1 MMESLFGGEIE
12 SNEVPGVEPAKQT
25 DEPYVGLALKWRPRT
40 FDDIVGQRQ
49 ISETL
54 KNAIANGRIAQAYLF
69 CGPRGVGKTST
80 ARILAR
86 AINCVNGPTP
96 EPCGKC
102 AFCRAISAGSD
113 MDVIEIDGASNNKV
127 DDVRELREQVNFTPF
142 AARYKV
148 YIIDEVHMLSTGAF
162 NALLK
167 TLEEPP
173 ERVKFI
179 FATTEPHRVPATIK
193 SRCQVCVFSQISEG
207 DIVGRLETIVAHEPS
222 IAIVPED
229 KQAVL
234 ETIAHYAEGS
244 MRDAL
249 VALDQVV
256 ALGGQGKVSIQDV
269 QDLLGLVDNDAC
281 LDILDGLCT
290 NKTADLLRVVDRLVN
305 GGRDLERVTR
315 QLVRLVRDALILKAG
330 GPGDLIRRTE
340 SERRRLEKI
349 IGGISLAQMVNI
361 SQVLIGLEEQMRSG
375 LPVRFALELA
385 FVKLTAM
392 GGASDIGDLL
402 KKIETLGRQIEG
414 AGGAG
419 FQPASGG
426 GGEGVEPRRAPA
438 PPSGVSS
445 RVGERTARAT
455 AAAVMQESAAGVIEY
470 PKIVPAEVRVPGMPH
485 FLSATDSGTI
495 SGVSEASAIFDAGL
509 SNGASPVL
517 NDEPG
522 GVGEVSKPAAP
533 ADPKA
538 WLREALGRDPS
549 LAQTV
554 ATIKEIFSAREIALD
569 GIPLG

>member
-1 MMESLFGGEIE
+1 MDGLFGDAAGSSETRGADA
-12 SNEVPGVEPAKQT
+12 VAPA

-40 FDDIVGQRQ
+40 FDDVVGQRQ

-54 KNAIANGRIAQAYLF
+54 KNAIAGGRIAQAYLF

-86 AINCVNGPTP
+86 AINCVKGPTP
-96 EPCGKC
+96 EPCGRC

-113 MDVIEIDGASNNKV
+113 MDVVEIDGASNNKV

-148 YIIDEVHMLSTGAF
+148 YIIDEVHMLSIGAF

-179 FATTEPHRVPATIK
+179 FATTEMHKVPATIK
-193 SRCQVCVFSQISEG
+193 SRCQVCVFSQVSES
-207 DIVGRLETIVAHEPS
+207 DIIGRLETIIAHEPS
-222 IAIVPED
+222 IVIVPED
-229 KQAVL
+229 KAAVL
-234 ETIAHYAEGS
+234 STIAHYAEGS

-256 ALGGQGKVSIQDV
+256 ALSGQGQVSIRDV
-269 QDLLGLVDNDAC
+269 QELLGLVDSDAC
-281 LDILDGLCT
+281 LDILEGVCT

-330 GPGDLIRRTE
+330 GPPELIRR
-340 SERRRLEKI
+340 SEGERQRLETI
-349 IGGISLAQMVNI
+349 VGGISLAQLVNV
-361 SQVLIGLEEQMRSG
+361 SQVMIGLEEQMRSG

-385 FVKLTAM
+385 FIKLTAM
-392 GGASDIGDLL
+392 GGASDLGELL
-402 KKIETLGRQIEG
+402 KKLEAVGRQIE
-414 AGGAG
+414 
-419 FQPASGG
+419 SGG
-426 GGEGVEPRRAPA
+426 GATAEPRRTASPA
-438 PPSGVSS
+438 LPVAAS
-445 RVGERTARAT
+445 RVGERPMR
-455 AAAVMQESAAGVIEY
+455 AAAVSVMQESASAAIDY
-470 PKIVPAEVRVPGMPH
+470 PRVVPAEVRVPGAPRP
-485 FLSATDSGTI
+485 LSATDSGTI
-495 SGVSEASAIFDAGL
+495 SGVSEAGAIFEANL
-509 SNGASPVL
+509 NGAAAPLLS
-517 NDEPG
+517 DEPG
-522 GVGEVSKPAAP
+522 ATGETARVAAP

-538 WLREALGRDPS
+538 WLREALARDPS
-549 LAQTV
+549 LAQAV
-554 ATIKEIFSAREIALD
+554 AAIKEIFAAREVSLD